1 MLWDDVVRKILA
13 KCANF
18 GLSYEN
24 FSRGLLFTGS
34 TLRMAGNQEKKL
46 EITMHHLR
54 GNAIPAGPLNDSAKL
69 WCCCGIPTLY
79 EGCPKSF

>member
-1 MLWDDVVRKILA
+1 MLLDDVVRKILA

-34 TLRMAGNQEKKL
+34 TLRMAGNQEK
-46 EITMHHLR
+46 
-54 GNAIPAGPLNDSAKL
+54 N
-69 WCCCGIPTLY
+69 
-79 EGCPKSF
+79 